1 MSTYL
6 TPLFKLM
13 SEKEASD
20 LFISVG
26 SPICIKI
33 VGNIMPVNQQI
44 MDSESV
50 RKIAYDMMTEKE
62 AQAFEETMEMNFS
75 YPVQGI
81 GRFRVNVFRQ
91 RGNIALVIRYL
102 KNRTAG
108 FEKLRLPA
116 ILKELIMEKRGLVLI
131 VGSTGS
137 GKSTTLAAMIEH
149 RNATRGGH
157 VLTIE
162 DPIEFVYSNNKC
174 VINQREVG
182 QDTLSY
188 DNALVNAMRE
198 APDVLLIG
206 EVRDRQTL
214 QHALLYGQTGHLCL
228 TTLHANNSY
237 HALGRIINFFPYDAR
252 EGLLGDLSTTL
263 KAIISQR
270 LVKGVDGSFVAAVEI
285 MLNTKHIAELVKKGD
300 IDQIKEAMEQS
311 LSPGSET
318 FEQALFKLYA
328 QGLITKEDALK
339 NSDSPSN
346 LAWLLDNA
354 GAPKGG
360 KAGGTSMFGMPSS
373 GGGGGSS
380 SSASSASS
388 SSSVPSSLTTTGG
401 ISIDLDRLDRA

>member
-1 MSTYL
+1 MSAYL

-13 SEKEASD
+13 AEKDASD

-26 SPICIKI
+26 SPISIKI
-33 VGNIMPVNQQI
+33 LGTIMPVNQQV
-44 MDSESV
+44 MDAESV
-50 RKIAYDMMTEKE
+50 RKIAFDMMSERD
-62 AQAFEETMEMNFS
+62 ARIFEDTMEMNFS
-75 YPVQGI
+75 YPVSGI

-91 RGNIALVIRYL
+91 RGHTAMVIRYL
-102 KNRTAG
+102 KSQTPG

-116 ILKELIMEKRGLVLI
+116 VLKDLVVEKRGLVLI

-149 RNATRGGH
+149 RNNTRGGH

-162 DPIEFVYSNNKC
+162 DPIEFVYRNNKC

-188 DNALVNAMRE
+188 ENALVNAMRE
-198 APDVLLIG
+198 APDLLMIG

-214 QHALLYGQTGHLCL
+214 QHAMLYGQTGHLCL

-237 HALGRIINFFPYDAR
+237 HALGRIINFFPFEAR
-252 EGLLGDLSTTL
+252 EGLLADLSTTL
-263 KAIISQR
+263 RAIISQR
-270 LVKGVDGSFVAAVEI
+270 LVKGVDGNMVAAVEI
-285 MLNTKHIAELVKKGD
+285 MLNTKHVAELIKKGE

-318 FEQALFKLYA
+318 FEQALFKLFSK
-328 QGLITKEDALK
+328 GLISKEEALK
-339 NSDSPSN
+339 NSDSATN

-354 GAPKGG
+354 TAAKPA
-360 KAGGTSMFGMPSS
+360 AGSTSMFGMPAAS
-373 GGGGGSS
+373 G
-380 SSASSASS
+380 SA
-388 SSSVPSSLTTTGG
+388 PTTSLTGG
-401 ISIDLDRLDRA
+401 ASPSIDLDRLDHG

>member
-33 VGNIMPVNQQI
+33 LGNIMPVNQQV

-75 YPVQGI
+75 YPVQGV

-91 RGNIALVIRYL
+91 RGNIAMVIRYL
-102 KNRTAG
+102 RNRTAG

-116 ILKELIMEKRGLVLI
+116 ILKDLVGEKRGLVLV

-162 DPIEFVYSNNKC
+162 DPIEFVYTNNKC

-237 HALGRIINFFPYDAR
+237 HALGRIINFFPHDAR
-252 EGLLGDLSTTL
+252 DGLLHDLSTTL
-263 KAIISQR
+263 RAIISQR
-270 LVKGVDGSFVAAVEI
+270 LVKGLDGGMVAAVEI
-285 MLNTKHIAELVKKGD
+285 MLNTKHIAELVKKGE

-318 FEQALFKLYA
+318 FEQALFKLYS
-328 QGLITKEDALK
+328 QGLITKDDALK

-354 GAPKGG
+354 GVAKSG
-360 KAGGTSMFGMPSS
+360 KAGGTNMFGMPSA
-373 GGGGGSS
+373 GGGGHGTSTS
-380 SSASSASS
+380 GIPPA
-388 SSSVPSSLTTTGG
+388 LTTTGG
-401 ISIDLDRLDRA
+401 ISIDLDRLDRT